1 MYRSFD
7 KNYDGPCVNR
17 MYKVYHKCSNI
28 LLLFQ
33 LTVEW
38 KLIIINNLEIME
50 NVRPFSDLLNQK
62 SKQYKNLKEES
73 LLWETMT
80 RFYIIS
86 NFL

>member
-17 MYKVYHKCSNI
+17 MYKVYHECSNI

-50 NVRPFSDLLNQK
+50 NVRLFSDLLNQK